1 MKTRLKD
8 LAILTLAFLT
18 LATLCLYGANKLT
31 ISMTALADNVSK
43 TYLMSQPAQEYQ
55 APKIEF
61 SDKTTEEIEME
72 GR

>member
-1 MKTRLKD
+1 MKTRFKD
-8 LAILTLAFLT
+8 LTAFTLAFLT
-18 LATLCLYGANKLT
+18 LTTLGLYGANKLT

-43 TYLMSQPAQEYQ
+43 TYLMSQPVQEYQ

-61 SDKTTEEIEME
+61 SDKTTEELEME